1 MVKSSVPMFIVTL
14 LLLTMSWSQV
24 YESPQASLSEEPSS
38 SNVGTASKSTFSNGA
53 SELSAEVGTNPSASI
68 PLEAGYRLDN
78 GSMNVTLE
86 GEKITSTQSYSVA
99 SGTLNGTLTDV
110 VSDGTAIQLMSMSS
124 GPPNAGT
131 NSSQLFNTV
140 TWSGTHNYSTLE
152 LRCGI
157 ASCGK
162 IVANGDLTIYV
173 NTLIIEQGSMIEA
186 NDLITGGT
194 GVGSSTT
201 TSSNGRNDGGGGAGH
216 GGGGGAGGGTNGG
229 SGGSSYGNGSERGSQ
244 GGGVSSS
251 YHSAV
256 SGGLGGGYIRIFAD
270 AIYVNGSIQANGGIG
285 DAGSQASSGTGPGGS
300 GGGGGSGGSIFIQ
313 TNTLAVGTYGTI
325 KSDGGDGGDGAD
337 GAQNGPGFGMYDGG
351 DGGGGGAGGR
361 IIVRTQTG
369 GLSNSGAIQALGG
382 AGGSKG
388 LKYGTGID
396 GVDGT
401 SGSNGVVTTQTWQG
415 YVSQSNLTTNDGSF
429 ISEPLFVQ
437 SGTLST
443 VLVTHNVA
451 VPADASLEVQY
462 RWTINVTNTS
472 FSQWSSWEIV
482 NSSATQYPR
491 MKWVQFAYTFN
502 RTGPNSPSLT
512 SIQFETSTWTT
523 LSNAQVSY
531 DGFTTSFSIQQT
543 DIGFIDQISDNSSG
557 QNHAVS
563 IHLPSDAT
571 ILEDVRFWLNWDNS
585 AGNVNLVNASINSV
599 SVWSTVL
606 SPLDEGHDLI
616 LNHTTLNSQFY
627 EDTWVG
633 PEGIEWRTLLID
645 LFFSDSTSISVAEVW
660 VPYSLQAHVNLTSAV
675 NDAVVASCGSIYLS
689 TAETCLGTD
698 LSHPLTVSGQSN
710 PSGAPAF
717 DYTFSDVDLAFVD
730 DLSPQ
735 VLSIEHRKGVEPYPD
750 VRVEETFSLLVY
762 DVAKEDDLTVEY
774 LGHGWEEG
782 DGFENAITMTYTT
795 ILEGYYLYF
804 DTTSYDSTT
813 SHEINMTFRVLD
825 AHQNELMPRPT
836 YSMTLYPA
844 HPEVTSL
851 AVNGTNLIS
860 GTEMNGVWEVESSM
874 FEFNVTS
881 AHNRSDLSVEL
892 NVQRDA
898 SSNYQVPL
906 LWNQATTSYMGTWTP
921 IRQDIGQWGV
931 EVVMMEIDGLLAS
944 DPDGV
949 AVDVD
954 ALITLMDSSA
964 PVLTSI
970 DFEPVIQ
977 LDESQLVQIE
987 WDGNEGES
995 VSGWIS
1001 IQGEGG
1007 EVQNKTI
1014 LPTTQT
1020 SAAVQFNLLDVLDG
1034 VYSIHVYLKDD
1045 HGNWWYIGDQEHT
1058 FEIQPPFIVGSY
1070 ALETVNLTEV
1080 LLSGQIDWRSGSGT
1094 LDVQMENGPWS
1105 ERLELT
1111 NGVFSQIFDLG
1122 EPQQPFIMFN
1132 LTACDRESSNECE
1145 SMTVNLSFEMAF
1157 DINVDAMCESSNV
1170 ETKNTDELTLVQCQ
1184 VVNNAAVTTIVG
1196 FNHSLSSLASGQSV
1210 ELSPGEIDTIQL
1222 VLLNGTTQLNLSYT
1236 YSIFALHDFGG
1247 EYNIKTGTNLL
1258 SRTIT
1263 DDVIDEVDDDGVST
1277 SASDDSGNLAWVIAL
1292 VLLAFFGGSVFTVR
1306 LLKQRPLE
1314 ESEEAAIVDEKDF
1327 NDQFEHANE
1336 PTMEFVAN
1344 ASQPQHDEAV
1354 EYVPPLESTPTSY
1367 DEHGFEWYTEGGNH
1381 WYRHRD
1387 SQSDWIKY
1395 Q

>member
-1 MVKSSVPMFIVTL
+1 MVKSTLPMFIVTL

-24 YESPQASLSEEPSS
+24 FESPQTILSEEPSS
-38 SNVGTASKSTFSNGA
+38 SNVGTSSKSTFSNGA
-53 SELSAEVGTNPSASI
+53 SELSADVGTNPSASI
-68 PLEAGYRLDN
+68 PLEAGYRLDH

-99 SGTLNGTLTDV
+99 SSTLNGTLTDV
-110 VSDGTAIQLMSMSS
+110 VSDGTSIQLMSMSS
-124 GPPNAGT
+124 GPPGAGS

-173 NTLIIEQGSMIEA
+173 NTLIVEQGSMIEA
-186 NDLITGGT
+186 DDLVTGGT

-201 TSSNGRNDGGGGAGH
+201 TPSNGRNDGGGGAGH
-216 GGGGGAGGGTNGG
+216 GGAGGAGGGTNGG

-285 DAGSQASSGTGPGGS
+285 DAGSQATSGTGPGGS

-313 TNTLAVGTYGTI
+313 TNTLAVGTYGSI

-361 IIVRTQTG
+361 IIVRTQSG

-388 LKYGTGID
+388 LKYGTGVD

-437 SGTLST
+437 SGTLSPT
-443 VLVTHNVA
+443 FVTHNVA
-451 VPADASLEVQY
+451 VPADSSLELQY
-462 RWTINVTNTS
+462 RWTINGTNTS
-472 FSQWSSWEIV
+472 FSQWSSWEDI
-482 NSSATQYPR
+482 NSSLTQYPR

-502 RTGPNSPSLT
+502 RTGPNSPTLT
-512 SIQFETSTWTT
+512 SIQFETSRWTT

-531 DGFTTSFSIQQT
+531 GGFATSLSIQQT

-563 IHLPSDAT
+563 IHLPSDAK

-585 AGNVNLVNASINSV
+585 GGNVNLLDASIDSV
-599 SVWSTVL
+599 SVWGQVL
-606 SPLDEGHDLI
+606 SPLEEGHDII
-616 LNHTTLNSQFY
+616 LDHTTLNSQFFG
-627 EDTWVG
+627 DTWVG
-633 PEGIEWRTLLID
+633 PDGLEWRTLLIELSFGD
-645 LFFSDSTSISVAEVW
+645 LTSISVAEVW
-660 VPYSLQAHVNLTSAV
+660 MPYSLETNVNLTSAV

-689 TAETCLGTD
+689 TAQTCLGTD

-717 DYTFSDVDLAFVD
+717 EYTFSDVDLEFVD
-730 DLSPQ
+730 DISPQ
-735 VLSIEHRKGVEPYPD
+735 VLSIEHRKGVEPNPD

-774 LGHGWEEG
+774 LGNEWEEG
-782 DGFENAITMTYTT
+782 DGFEQAITMTYTS

-804 DTTSYDSTT
+804 DTTSYDPTT
-813 SHEINMTFRVLD
+813 SHTINMTFRVLD
-825 AHQNELMPRPT
+825 AHQNEMVPRPT
-836 YSMTLYPA
+836 YSMTLNPA
-844 HPEVTSL
+844 EPEATSL
-851 AVNGTNLIS
+851 AINGTSLIS
-860 GTEMNGVWEVESSM
+860 GTELNGVWEVESSM
-874 FEFNVTS
+874 FEFEVTS
-881 AHNRSDLSVEL
+881 AYNRSDLSVEL

-898 SSNYQVPL
+898 SSSYQVPL
-906 LWNQATTSYMGTWTP
+906 QWNQATTSYIGTWTP
-921 IRQDIGQWGV
+921 IRDDIGQWGV
-931 EVVMMEIDGLLAS
+931 EVIMMEVDGLLAS
-944 DPDGV
+944 DLDGV

-954 ALITLMDSSA
+954 ALITLTDYSA

-970 DFEPVIQ
+970 DFESIIQ

-1001 IQGEGG
+1001 IQGEEG
-1007 EVQNKTI
+1007 EVENKTI

-1020 SAAVQFNLLDVLDG
+1020 SAAVQFNLLDVTDG
-1034 VYSIHVYLKDD
+1034 IYSIHVSLTDD
-1045 HGNWWYIGDQEHT
+1045 NGNSWYVGDQEHT
-1058 FEIQPPFIVGSY
+1058 FEIQPPFITGSY
-1070 ALETVNLTEV
+1070 SIETVNLTEV

-1094 LDVQMENGPWS
+1094 IDIQLENGQWS
-1105 ERLELT
+1105 ETVELT
-1111 NGVFSQIFDLG
+1111 NGVFMQLFDLG
-1122 EPQQPFIMFN
+1122 EPQNPFLMFN
-1132 LTACDRESSNECE
+1132 LTACDSESIDRCE
-1145 SMTVNLSFEMAF
+1145 SMSVNLSFEMAF
-1157 DINVDAMCESSNV
+1157 DIDVDAMCESSNV
-1170 ETKNTDELTLVQCQ
+1170 DTKSSDELVLVQCQ

-1196 FNHSLSSLASGQSV
+1196 FNHSLSSLAMGQSV

-1222 VLLNGTTQLNLSYT
+1222 MLLNGTTSFNLSYT
-1236 YSIFALHDFGG
+1236 YSIFALHDFG
-1247 EYNIKTGTNLL
+1247 EQNNIETGTNLL
-1258 SRTIT
+1258 SRAIT
-1263 DDVIDEVDDDGVST
+1263 DDVSDEIDDDDVST
-1277 SASDDSGNLAWVIAL
+1277 TTSDGSGNMVLVIAL
-1292 VLLAFFGGSVFTVR
+1292 VLLAFLGGSVFTVR
-1306 LLKQRPLE
+1306 LLKQKPLD

-1327 NDQFEHANE
+1327 NDQFEQTIE
-1336 PTMEFVAN
+1336 PTSDSLVN
-1344 ASQPQHDEAV
+1344 ASQSQLDEPV
-1354 EYVPPLESTPTSY
+1354 EYVPPLDSIPTSY

-1387 SQSDWIKY
+1387 SQSEWTKY

>member
-1 MVKSSVPMFIVTL
+1 MFIVTL
-14 LLLTMSWSQV
+14 LLLTMSWSQTL
-24 YESPQASLSEEPSS
+24 ESPQLSLPEQHST
-38 SNVGTASKSTFSNGA
+38 SNVGTSSKSTFSNGA
-53 SELSAEVGTNPSASI
+53 SELSADVGTNPLASI

-86 GEKITSTQSYSVA
+86 GEKMTSYQTYSVA
-99 SGTLNGTLTDV
+99 SGTLNGTLTDT
-110 VSDGTAIQLMSMSS
+110 VSDGTSIQLMSTSS
-124 GPPNAGT
+124 GPPGAGS

-173 NTLIIEQGSMIEA
+173 NTLIVEQGSMIEA
-186 NDLITGGT
+186 DDLITGGT

-201 TSSNGRNDGGGGAGH
+201 TPSNGRNDGGGGAGH
-216 GGGGGAGGGTNGG
+216 GGAGGAGGGTNGG

-313 TNTLAVGTYGTI
+313 TNTLAVGTYGSI

-361 IIVRTQTG
+361 IIVRTQSG

-388 LKYGTGID
+388 LKYGTGVD

-437 SGTLST
+437 SGTLSPT
-443 VLVTHNVA
+443 FVTHNVA
-451 VPADASLEVQY
+451 VPADSSLELQY
-462 RWTINVTNTS
+462 RWTINGTNTS
-472 FSQWSSWEIV
+472 FSQWSSWEDI
-482 NSSATQYPR
+482 NSSLTQYPR

-502 RTGPNSPSLT
+502 RTGPNSPTLT
-512 SIQFETSTWTT
+512 SIQFETSRWTT

-531 DGFTTSFSIQQT
+531 DGFATSLSIQQT

-585 AGNVNLVNASINSV
+585 AGNVNLLDASIDSV
-599 SVWSTVL
+599 SVWGQVL
-606 SPLDEGHDLI
+606 SPREEGHDII
-616 LNHTTLNSQFY
+616 LDHTTLNSQFFG
-627 EDTWVG
+627 DTWVG
-633 PEGIEWRTLLID
+633 PDGLEWRTLLIE
-645 LFFSDSTSISVAEVW
+645 LFFGDLTSISVAEVW
-660 VPYSLQAHVNLTSAV
+660 MPYSLETNVNLTSAV

-689 TAETCLGTD
+689 TAQTCLGTD

-717 DYTFSDVDLAFVD
+717 EYTFSDVDLEFVD
-730 DLSPQ
+730 DISPQ
-735 VLSIEHRKGVEPYPD
+735 VLSIEHRKGTVPYPD
-750 VRVEETFSLLVY
+750 VRVMETFSLLVY
-762 DVAKEDDLTVEY
+762 DIAKEDDLTVEY
-774 LGHGWEEG
+774 LGNDWEEE
-782 DGFENAITMTYTT
+782 DGFENAITMTYTS

-804 DTTSYDSTT
+804 DTTSYDPTT
-813 SHEINMTFRVLD
+813 THTVNMTFRVLD
-825 AHQNELMPRPT
+825 AHQNELIPRPT
-836 YSMTLYPA
+836 YSMTLSPA
-844 HPEVTSL
+844 EPEVTSL
-851 AVNGTNLIS
+851 TINGTTIIS
-860 GTEMNGVWEVESSM
+860 GTELNGVWEVDASM
-874 FEFNVTS
+874 FEFDVTS
-881 AHNRSDLSVEL
+881 AYNRSDLSVEL

-898 SSNYQVPL
+898 GSSYQVPL
-906 LWNQATTSYMGTWTP
+906 QWNQATTSYTGTWTP
-921 IRQDIGQWGV
+921 VREDMGQWGV
-931 EVVMMEIDGLLAS
+931 EVVMMEVDGLLAS
-944 DPDGV
+944 DPDG
-949 AVDVD
+949 ATVDVD
-954 ALITLMDSSA
+954 ALITLMDNSE

-970 DFEPVIQ
+970 DYEPVIQ

-1020 SAAVQFNLLDVLDG
+1020 SAAVQFDLLDVLDG
-1034 VYSIHVYLKDD
+1034 MYSIHVYLTDE
-1045 HGNWWYIGDQEHT
+1045 HGNSKYIGDQEHT
-1058 FEIQPPFIVGSY
+1058 FEIQPPFITGSY
-1070 ALETVNLTEV
+1070 SLETVNLTEV

-1094 LDVQMENGPWS
+1094 IEVQMENSQWS
-1105 ERLELT
+1105 EQLELT
-1111 NGVFSQIFDLG
+1111 NGVFMQIFDLG
-1122 EPQQPFIMFN
+1122 EPPSPFLMFN
-1132 LTACDRESSNECE
+1132 ITACDSESSDQCE
-1145 SMTVNLSFEMAF
+1145 SMSFNLSFEMAF
-1157 DINVDAMCESSNV
+1157 DIDVDAMCESSNV
-1170 ETKNTDELTLVQCQ
+1170 ETKGSDELLLVQCQ
-1184 VVNNAAVTTIVG
+1184 VVNNAEVTTIVG

-1210 ELSPGEIDTIQL
+1210 ELSPGEIQSIQL
-1222 VLLNGTTQLNLSYT
+1222 MLLNGTSSFNLSYT
-1236 YSIFALHDFGG
+1236 YSIFALHDFGE
-1247 EYNIKTGTNLL
+1247 EYNINPGTNLL

-1263 DDVIDEVDDDGVST
+1263 DDVVDEVDDDDVST
-1277 SASDDSGNLAWVIAL
+1277 SASDDSGNIVLIIAL
-1292 VLLAFFGGSVFTVR
+1292 VLIAFLGGSVFTVR
-1306 LLKQRPLE
+1306 LLKQKPLDE
-1314 ESEEAAIVDEKDF
+1314 EEEAAIVDEKDF
-1327 NDQFEHANE
+1327 IDQFEHAIE
-1336 PTMEFVAN
+1336 PTPESVVN
-1344 ASQPQHDEAV
+1344 DSQPQHYETV

-1381 WYRHRD
+1381 WYRQRD
-1387 SQSDWIKY
+1387 SQSEWTKY